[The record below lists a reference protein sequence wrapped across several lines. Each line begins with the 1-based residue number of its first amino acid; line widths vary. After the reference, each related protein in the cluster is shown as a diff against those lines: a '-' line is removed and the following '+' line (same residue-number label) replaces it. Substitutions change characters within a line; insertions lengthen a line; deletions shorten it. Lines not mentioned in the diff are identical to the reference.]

1 MTFNSFDKRRARRLK
16 WLHKRLFAKTFWQ
29 DWFQPIT
36 ENIIE
41 HFFWIQKI
49 NPLISS
55 PKLDQHKF
63 HHICPVHH
71 PSSLPLP
78 PAGMHTSL
86 LSWPAALHYHLG
98 STVVLKA
105 SIQPA
110 LPSTSHDSPL
120 VLAHGL
126 TWKWCWKPASKLAW
140 RLNDVE
146 GPLCIRPKLVLKASL
161 PASRQDSRANHQWPL
176 DTSFLCFFT
185 RKTILPLRPDNRSG
199 DIWGSEHVVLRTW
212 RPARWGK
219 DKSRGPGT

>member
-1 MTFNSFDKRRARRLK
+1 MPRMVLFSFLNLFSMFVTFNSFDGRRACRLK

-36 ENIIE
+36 EKNIE
-41 HFFWIQKI
+41 RFFWILKI

-146 GPLCIRPKLVLKASL
+146 GPLCSRPKLVLKASL
-161 PASRQDSRANHQWPL
+161 PASRQDCRANHQWPL
-176 DTSFLCFFT
+176 DTSF
-185 RKTILPLRPDNRSG
+185 
-199 DIWGSEHVVLRTW
+199 
-212 RPARWGK
+212 
-219 DKSRGPGT
+219 